1 MTYPFRFA
9 HAALMLTALSLSTAT
24 QANLARTFASTFD
37 SGLEGWTGLGC
48 TVSHAADGYLQ
59 QLDTQR

>member
-24 QANLARTFASTFD
+24 QANLASTFD
-37 SGLEGWTGLGC
+37 SGLEGWTGLGG
-48 TVSHAADGYLQ
+48 TVSHAADGYLH